1 MGMDSKTGRRDILR
15 AFLAALAVLPV
26 MNIKADAKARR
37 RTGGRKKK
45 GGKSGGKSRE
55 KRQSDWW

>member
-1 MGMDSKTGRRDILR
+1 MGMDSKIGRRDILR
-15 AFLAALAVLPV
+15 AFIAALAVLPV
-26 MNIKADAKARR
+26 TGVEADAKARR

-45 GGKSGGKSRE
+45 GGKGSKSHE